1 MADEKFIMLN
11 LEDSK
16 SKELAQVIS
25 SDTARKIL
33 SLLSEKSYSETD
45 IAKELNI
52 PLSTAHYNTQALL
65 KSNIIEEKDFLW
77 SEKGKKIKIY
87 KLANKLI
94 IISPKKQ
101 SSDFMDKLKTIIP
114 VAIIGFVA
122 SAGLFIYKSILPVQ
136 KMASSLSPSLES
148 TRELT
153 MAASAMQI
161 EKSFNSS
168 NIAFWFFL
176 GVSIT
181 IALYILIALIR
192 RKNE

>member
-94 IISPKKQ
+94 IISPKTQ
-101 SSDFMDKLKTIIP
+101 SSDFMDKLKTILP
-114 VAIIGFVA
+114 AAFIGFLA
-122 SAGLFIYKSILPVQ
+122 SIGIFIYQSFSQISKLGY
-136 KMASSLSPSLES
+136 ASSE
-148 TRELT
+148 
-153 MAASAMQI
+153 
-161 EKSFNSS
+161 
-168 NIAFWFFL
+168 
-176 GVSIT
+176 
-181 IALYILIALIR
+181 
-192 RKNE
+192 